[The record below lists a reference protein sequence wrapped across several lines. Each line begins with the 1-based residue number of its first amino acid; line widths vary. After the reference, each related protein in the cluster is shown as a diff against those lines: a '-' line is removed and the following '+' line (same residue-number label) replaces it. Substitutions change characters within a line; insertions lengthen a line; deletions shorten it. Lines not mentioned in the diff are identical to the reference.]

1 MHGIRQPFIFLEV
14 EAQVVGF
21 LNAKYLIVPL
31 LVCGL
36 GHPWSFCKYSFF
48 FQNAFSLSLYV
59 IFTPSV
65 ATICTSHFPTAD
77 IDICLLFGCLTGDL
91 GYETRVTC
99 MPKIDLS
106 DPWTLIFYIF
116 PLALQTLPSNHS
128 CIQSC
133 MCERRWTEACSEIS
147 SLCTCFWA
155 NMLLFLLVSWYG
167 ATRI

>member
-1 MHGIRQPFIFLEV
+1 MHGICQPCILLEV
-14 EAQVVGF
+14 EVQVVGF

-36 GHPWSFCKYSFF
+36 GHLWSFCKYSFF

-59 IFTPSV
+59 IFTPLV
-65 ATICTSHFPTAD
+65 ATICASHFPTAD

-99 MPKIDLS
+99 MPKTDLS

-155 NMLLFLLVSWYG
+155 NMLYENIVHRKYM
-167 ATRI
+167 RI